1 LRKIFG
7 IIKPMEKISTPKH
20 IAIICDGNRRWAKE
34 RNLPSFE
41 GHKKGFENIK
51 KLSKKGKELGVSI
64 MTFWVFSTENWKR
77 AVDEVGYLMKLAE
90 DVIEVQMKEAIEEE
104 TRIVHIGRKDRIPDG
119 LRKKIEN
126 AEEKTKQFSKY
137 YFVIALD
144 YGGHD
149 EIERAVKKMD
159 GSQTEQI
166 DNYLDTKILPY
177 PNPDLIIRPGGEERL
192 SGFMTWQAAY
202 SEYYFSDLYFPEFGP
217 EALVESI
224 KEFSERKRRFG
235 K

>member
-1 LRKIFG
+1 
-7 IIKPMEKISTPKH
+7 MEKISTPKH